1 MSSSTA
7 PSVSL
12 RFSLVDN
19 PRTQIEEWFEDVMA
33 EARRLCI
40 QWDITGAITL
50 VASDSVWNAVPGN
63 ITNPAQVL
71 AGSHPPAYRPRP
83 DYDPPVALDPAA
95 TAVEL
100 ANWKLEMDM
109 HFAYTLA
116 LNSLS
121 SALLASVGPVNT
133 TLLKVAYTPTPLH
146 FLTPRQIID
155 CMFTK
160 HASLTGPDL
169 KKLRAPLFEPLQ
181 AVAELEAHMGK
192 FVLASIKLSATGH
205 GEDSYR
211 YFELFLESIKGFP
224 LISTTLDGFYQRY
237 PTVPQQNIT
246 SLFGYLEPMVS
257 HLIEQ
262 TGSAPFSGGAITP
275 KAPTPNPNRRKK
287 VKGKQKGQ
295 WGSWA
300 NEGAAAHLAGGVFQ
314 AQTPPTFLDTDRE
327 AGYMAEIERLQARLI
342 ISDAQNAFSMQHV
355 YAAQQNGSSASRP
368 RSHYC
373 GMHGWNNDHNG
384 IECRGMARD
393 KRYTPAMRAATTHVG
408 TGGNPKVGV
417 PVSFVRPSLFNVS
430 SWPTEICLPLPSE
443 TCLTCLSPPCL
454 PLSYSPAS
462 NAKAKPAPYE
472 DRRAPASPAVPLPQS
487 EGNNA
492 ALVRESAA
500 DLSVSLSLLPVSPS
514 LRSSV
519 SWSLPLATVFVF
531 SSSSPV
537 VPTDQARQAE
547 IIRQDRTR
555 PTQTR
560 PHKASPDKSQPAVSS
575 RLSVSRFACPSRY
588 DDLASSSEDEDEPSS
603 PVCSPL
609 SMPANP
615 FSALRV
621 PPPPCLGI
629 SCLVRP

>member
-19 PRTQIEEWFEDVMA
+19 PRTQIEEWFEDIMA
-33 EARRLCI
+33 QARRLCI

-63 ITNPAQVL
+63 ITNTAQVL

-83 DYDPPVALDPAA
+83 DFDPPVALDPAA

-121 SALLASVGPVNT
+121 LALLASVGPVNT

-314 AQTPPTFLDTDRE
+314 AQTPPTSLTRIVRR
-327 AGYMAEIERLQARLI
+327 GIWPR
-342 ISDAQNAFSMQHV
+342 SN
-355 YAAQQNGSSASRP
+355 ASRLGSTSATHKMHFLCSTCMLHSKMAP
-368 RSHYC
+368 RLLVLAR
-373 GMHGWNNDHNG
+373 
-384 IECRGMARD
+384 IIVECM
-393 KRYTPAMRAATTHVG
+393 VG
-408 TGGNPKVGV
+408 T
-417 PVSFVRPSLFNVS
+417 
-430 SWPTEICLPLPSE
+430 T
-443 TCLTCLSPPCL
+443 TTM
-454 PLSYSPAS
+454 
-462 NAKAKPAPYE
+462 AP
-472 DRRAPASPAVPLPQS
+472 
-487 EGNNA
+487 
-492 ALVRESAA
+492 SAA
-500 DLSVSLSLLPVSPS
+500 EWPATSVTRRPCALQQHM
-514 LRSSV
+514 
-519 SWSLPLATVFVF
+519 W
-531 SSSSPV
+531 
-537 VPTDQARQAE
+537 ARGV
-547 IIRQDRTR
+547 T
-555 PTQTR
+555 P
-560 PHKASPDKSQPAVSS
+560 
-575 RLSVSRFACPSRY
+575 RLGFR
-588 DDLASSSEDEDEPSS
+588 
-603 PVCSPL
+603 
-609 SMPANP
+609 
-615 FSALRV
+615 
-621 PPPPCLGI
+621 
-629 SCLVRP
+629 

>member
-121 SALLASVGPVNT
+121 LALLASVGPVNT

-327 AGYMAEIERLQARLI
+327 AGYMAEIERLQARLN
-342 ISDAQNAFSMQHV
+342 ISDA
-355 YAAQQNGSSASRP
+355 
-368 RSHYC
+368 
-373 GMHGWNNDHNG
+373 
-384 IECRGMARD
+384 
-393 KRYTPAMRAATTHVG
+393 
-408 TGGNPKVGV
+408 
-417 PVSFVRPSLFNVS
+417 
-430 SWPTEICLPLPSE
+430 
-443 TCLTCLSPPCL
+443 
-454 PLSYSPAS
+454 
-462 NAKAKPAPYE
+462 
-472 DRRAPASPAVPLPQS
+472 
-487 EGNNA
+487 
-492 ALVRESAA
+492 
-500 DLSVSLSLLPVSPS
+500 
-514 LRSSV
+514 
-519 SWSLPLATVFVF
+519 
-531 SSSSPV
+531 
-537 VPTDQARQAE
+537 
-547 IIRQDRTR
+547 
-555 PTQTR
+555 
-560 PHKASPDKSQPAVSS
+560 
-575 RLSVSRFACPSRY
+575 
-588 DDLASSSEDEDEPSS
+588 
-603 PVCSPL
+603 
-609 SMPANP
+609 
-615 FSALRV
+615 
-621 PPPPCLGI
+621 
-629 SCLVRP
+629 